1 MKFLKF
7 EFLDEAEWL
16 TVKDSLY
23 EDDEEGNKTLI
34 PEVKVIHEIGFIC
47 LSTNE
52 EGECIDLS
60 TKYAVDMLLAVELDE
75 LAPFVVYPNPDGVHI
90 FAGWSEA
97 YTQEFCKVN
106 PDSPYCIIPDE
117 TVSE

>member
-7 EFLDEAEWL
+7 EFLNEAEWL

-23 EDDEEGNKTLI
+23 EDEALI
-34 PEVKVIHEIGFIC
+34 PEVTAIHEIGNIC
-47 LSTNE
+47 LATNE

-75 LAPFVVYPNPDGVHI
+75 LAPFVVYPNPCGVHI
-90 FAGWSEA
+90 FAGWAET
-97 YTQEFCKVN
+97 YTAEFCKIN
-106 PDSPYCIIPDE
+106 PDSPYCVIPDE
-117 TVSE
+117 DISE

>member
-23 EDDEEGNKTLI
+23 EDEVLI
-34 PEVKVIHEIGFIC
+34 PEITAIHEIGNIC
-47 LSTNE
+47 LATNE

-60 TKYAVDMLLAVELDE
+60 TKYAVDMLCEE
-75 LAPFVVYPNPDGVHI
+75 IEWLAPFVVYPNPCCVHI
-90 FAGWSEA
+90 FAGWAET
-97 YTQEFCKVN
+97 YTAEFCKVN
-106 PDSPYCIIPDE
+106 PDSPYCIIPE
-117 TVSE
+117 L

>member
-23 EDDEEGNKTLI
+23 EDGVLI
-34 PEVKVIHEIGFIC
+34 PEVTAIHEIGNIC
-47 LSTNE
+47 LATNE

-60 TKYAVDMLLAVELDE
+60 TKYAVDMLCEE
-75 LAPFVVYPNPDGVHI
+75 IEWLAPFVVYPNPCGVHI
-90 FAGWSEA
+90 FAGWAET
-97 YTQEFCKVN
+97 YTAEFCKIN
-106 PDSPYCIIPDE
+106 PDSPYCVIPE
-117 TVSE
+117 IEL

>member
-23 EDDEEGNKTLI
+23 EDGVLI
-34 PEVKVIHEIGFIC
+34 PEVTAIHEIGNIC
-47 LSTNE
+47 LAYGE

-60 TKYAVDMLLAVELDE
+60 TKYAVDMLCEE
-75 LAPFVVYPNPDGVHI
+75 IEWLAPFVVYPNPCGVHI
-90 FAGWSEA
+90 FAGWAET
-97 YTQEFCKVN
+97 YTAEFCKIN
-106 PDSPYCIIPDE
+106 PDSPYCVIPE
-117 TVSE
+117 IEL

>member
-7 EFLDEAEWL
+7 EFANEAEWL

-23 EDDEEGNKTLI
+23 EDGVLI
-34 PEVKVIHEIGFIC
+34 PEVTAIHEIGFIC
-47 LSTNE
+47 LAQNE

-75 LAPFVVYPNPDGVHI
+75 LAPFVVYPNPCGVHI
-90 FAGWSEA
+90 FAGWAEA

>member
-23 EDDEEGNKTLI
+23 EDGVLI
-34 PEVKVIHEIGFIC
+34 PEVTAIHEIGFIC
-47 LSTNE
+47 LATNE

-60 TKYAVDMLLAVELDE
+60 TKYAVDMLCEE
-75 LAPFVVYPNPDGVHI
+75 IEWLAPFVVWPNPSGVHI
-90 FAGWSEA
+90 FAGWAEA
-97 YTQEFCKVN
+97 YKAEFCKIN
-106 PDSPYCIIPDE
+106 PDSPYCIIPEVND
-117 TVSE
+117 VV

>member
-7 EFLDEAEWL
+7 EFLNEAEWL

-23 EDDEEGNKTLI
+23 EDGALI
-34 PEVKVIHEIGFIC
+34 AEVVAIHEIGFIC
-47 LSTNE
+47 LATNE

-60 TKYAVDMLLAVELDE
+60 TKYAVDMLCEE
-75 LAPFVVYPNPDGVHI
+75 IEWLAPFVVWPNPSGVHI
-90 FAGWSEA
+90 FAGWEA
-97 YTQEFCKVN
+97 AYKAEFCSIY

-117 TVSE
+117 TISE

>member
-7 EFLDEAEWL
+7 EFENEAEWL

-23 EDDEEGNKTLI
+23 EEGVLI
-34 PEVKVIHEIGFIC
+34 PEVTAIHEIGFIC

-60 TKYAVDMLLAVELDE
+60 TKYAVDMLCEE
-75 LAPFVVYPNPDGVHI
+75 IEWLAPFVVYPNPCGVHI
-90 FAGWSEA
+90 FAGWAESYKAE
-97 YTQEFCKVN
+97 YCKIY
-106 PDSPYCIIPDE
+106 PDSPYCVIADE
-117 TVSE
+117 DISE